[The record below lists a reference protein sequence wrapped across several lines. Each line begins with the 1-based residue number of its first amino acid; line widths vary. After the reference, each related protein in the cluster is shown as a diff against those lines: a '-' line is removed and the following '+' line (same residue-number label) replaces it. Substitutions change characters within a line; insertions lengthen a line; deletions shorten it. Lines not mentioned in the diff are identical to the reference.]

1 MDGSREGQ
9 VAGPVVA
16 GQVTATQVASHVE
29 PVEHSDYLGAKLGMW
44 IFVFTELVLFGG
56 LFIAYG
62 VYREMHAVEFH
73 EASAELNVRLGVTNT
88 LILLTSSLTMALSIA
103 AIRLRRKGQSMV
115 FLLTTMGLGFAFLVN
130 KFFEWSAK
138 IHHGIY
144 PGSEHLM
151 ARSPGQRLFFG
162 LYYGMTGLHGL
173 HVTVGIIVMAFMLVF
188 LARDKIRH
196 DRFIK
201 LENAGLYWHLVDVIW
216 IFLLPLFYLAA

>member
-1 MDGSREGQ
+1 MMNEPAQ
-9 VAGPVVA
+9 TGPVA
-16 GQVTATQVASHVE
+16 A
-29 PVEHSDYLGAKLGMW
+29 EHRDDVGAKLGMW

-62 VYREMHAVEFH
+62 VYREMHPVDFH
-73 EASAELNVRLGVTNT
+73 EASGELNVKLGVTNT
-88 LILLTSSLTMALSIA
+88 LVLLTSSLTMVLSIT
-103 AIRLRRKGQSMV
+103 AIRLRRKGQSML
-115 FLLTTMGLGFAFLVN
+115 FLGSTMVLGCVFLVN

-151 ARSPGQRLFFG
+151 ARAPGQRLFFG

-173 HVTVGIIVMAFMLVF
+173 HVTVGVIIMAFMLAF
-188 LARDKIRH
+188 LARNRIRH
-196 DRFIK
+196 DDYVK